1 MKSTMLMQRA
11 ERDKNAARPYID
23 RKTSYRTT
31 EMLESPLIK
40 LITGLRWAGKVV
52 IICC

>member
-1 MKSTMLMQRA
+1 MQRA
-11 ERDKNAARPYID
+11 ERDRNAARPYID

-40 LITGLRWAGKVV
+40 LITGPRWVGKVV
-52 IICC
+52 IIGC